1 MTSIETTAFAGL
13 EKEGRLLNA
22 VYKGP
27 TGKPGYCA
35 FRGDFALEFQVSV
48 ADEKRPPLFSFE
60 GVLAV
65 AKEGEATIEI
75 MAGYLHNMAYIEAFK
90 KVVGPLLS
98 AKGTYFIFVNNI
110 DFLKKYTMQ
119 LGDATLTILPCDEST
134 VWKEMTDMCGLDK
147 NDFKKLDGGAKVQ
160 LLLDKAVEIKE
171 SFEPITME
179 AAIATMEPVKNR
191 NENRPV

>member
-1 MTSIETTAFAGL
+1 MTSIETTAFAAL
-13 EKEGRLLNA
+13 DKEGRLLNA

-60 GVLAV
+60 GVLAI
-65 AKEGEATIEI
+65 AKEGEPTIEAF
-75 MAGYLHNMAYIEAFK
+75 AGYLHNMANIETFK

-98 AKGTYFIFVNNI
+98 PNGTYFLFVNNI

-119 LGDATLTILPCDEST
+119 LGDATVTILPCDEST

-160 LLLDKAVEIKE
+160 LVLDKAVERKE
-171 SFEPITME
+171 AFEPITME
-179 AAIATMEPVKNR
+179 VAIATMEPVKNR
-191 NENRPV
+191 NANRPV